1 MHLCGRLVARLAGE
15 RIEDRLPG
23 RQGRLLFAYLTVNR
37 RRVVSR
43 DELVELLWPRDLP
56 AVPGRVLNPLVSK
69 LRHAVGEDVLR
80 GRSELR
86 LLLPPAAFVDVE
98 AAAEAIHRA
107 ESYLAS
113 ERPHDAFGPACVAR
127 YVAER
132 RFLPDGEGAWV
143 GERRRE
149 LAELLI
155 RALECDARVAL
166 SLSGTEVPAAARSAR
181 RLVELAPYRDNGYRL
196 LMEALEQE
204 GNIVEA
210 LLVYERFRLLLKD
223 ELGTIPSADMLR
235 LHERL
240 LSRGAAPT

>member
-107 ESYLAS
+107 ESCLAS
-113 ERPHDAFGPACVAR
+113 GRQHDAFGPACVAR

-132 RFLPDGEGAWV
+132 RYPPTAKGLGSA
-143 GERRRE
+143 
-149 LAELLI
+149 
-155 RALECDARVAL
+155 
-166 SLSGTEVPAAARSAR
+166 SGGGS
-181 RLVELAPYRDNGYRL
+181 
-196 LMEALEQE
+196 
-204 GNIVEA
+204 
-210 LLVYERFRLLLKD
+210 
-223 ELGTIPSADMLR
+223 
-235 LHERL
+235 
-240 LSRGAAPT
+240 SRNC